1 MIKFI
6 AEIGSNHNGD
16 LERALDLIEV
26 AAHVGCA
33 GVKFQLF
40 QVDKLY
46 HSSVFKN
53 REYQFLLD
61 RKSWELPVKW
71 LLKLERKAH
80 SLGLLFGCTP
90 FHLDAIEI
98 LSQLDIDFYKISSYD
113 ILNHRLIEAIANQ
126 QKPVILS
133 IGLASY
139 NETTQALRILKE
151 SSQGL
156 VQKSQ
161 GLLPNIYVL
170 YCVSSYPASPRKM
183 NLSHI
188 DTYIPQSIINIGLS
202 DHSANPGVIFRA
214 IYYYHCSL
222 IEFHLDLGDKKGFEY
237 GSHCWLPQDIE
248 RVITWVQDGLIADG
262 PQVENVNNE
271 MRWRA
276 SPHDGLRP
284 LESERNVI

>member
-26 AAHVGCA
+26 AAHVGCT

-40 QVDKLY
+40 QIDKLY
-46 HSSVFKN
+46 HDSILKS

-90 FHLDAIEI
+90 FSLDAVEI

-113 ILNHRLIEAIANQ
+113 ILNHPLIESIAKRF
-126 QKPVILS
+126 KPIILS
-133 IGLASY
+133 TGLASA
-139 NETTQALRILKE
+139 NNISQAINII
-151 SSQGL
+151 SSY
-156 VQKSQ
+156 KSTSL
-161 GLLPNIYVL
+161 GMLPDVYIL
-170 YCVSSYPASPRKM
+170 YCVSSYPVDPRKV
-183 NLSHI
+183 NLSRMEEIIPNHI
-188 DTYIPQSIINIGLS
+188 TNIGLS

-214 IYYYHCSL
+214 IYYHHCSL
-222 IEFHLDLGDKKGFEY
+222 IEFHLDLGDKKGFEF
-237 GSHCWLPQDIE
+237 GQHCWLPRDIE
-248 RVITWVQDGLIADG
+248 QVITWVNDGLRADG
-262 PQVENVNNE
+262 PQVENVSNE
-271 MRWRA
+271 MKWRA
-276 SPHDGLRP
+276 SSHDGLRP